1 MNEIQKTPLPYTVRD
16 NAREWVRANY
26 GKSARHLLVAEAW
39 LLCLKPDASEEML
52 IATLT
57 HDMERAFPGE
67 DSPKADPRD
76 GVDDPAYNV
85 AHSERSAR
93 IVGAYLREQGVT
105 DEHINEIAQF
115 IKQHEYGGTEDEN
128 MVQAA
133 DSLSFLDVNIDYF
146 LGMIGAKEKP
156 WSAQAVRSKFDWM
169 YERIQVPRA
178 KAWAQP
184 MYEEAIDKLENTIQ
198 HEINKE
204 IPHTL

>member
-1 MNEIQKTPLPYTVRD
+1 MSETQIPYVIRD
-16 NAREWVRANY
+16 NAREWVRTYY

-67 DSPKADPRD
+67 DSPKADPRN

-93 IVGAYLREQGVT
+93 IVSAYLREQGVAH
-105 DEHINEIAQF
+105 ENIAEVAQF
-115 IKQHEYGGTEDEN
+115 IRQHEYGGTADEN
-128 MVQAA
+128 MLQAA
-133 DSLSFLDVNIDYF
+133 DSLSLLDVNIDYF
-146 LGMIGAKEKP
+146 LGMIGATEKS
-156 WSAQAVRSKFDWM
+156 WSAQSVREKFNWM

-178 KAWAQP
+178 KEWAHP
-184 MYEEAIDKLENTIQ
+184 LYAAA
-198 HEINKE
+198 INKLAVV
-204 IPHTL
+204 TLKQ